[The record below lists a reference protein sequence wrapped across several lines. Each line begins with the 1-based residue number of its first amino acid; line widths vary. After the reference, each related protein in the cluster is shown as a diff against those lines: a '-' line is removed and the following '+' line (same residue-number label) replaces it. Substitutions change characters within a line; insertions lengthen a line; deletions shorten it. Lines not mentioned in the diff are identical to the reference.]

1 MRGDVRQ
8 LPRRFRRD
16 RGGASA
22 LEFALVAPALIF
34 IIVGVLQISLA
45 LYKGATV
52 QWVTERSLRV
62 AMLDASVDAER
73 LRQDI
78 EAELAA
84 LGQDLVIDLDFAVDH
99 SGAVPVGRVQV
110 GYTHAVHLPLMEPI
124 QARFSVDSSVPMPRG
139 S

>member
-1 MRGDVRQ
+1 MRVDPRQ
-8 LPRRFRRD
+8 LLRRFRRHQ
-16 RGGASA
+16 GGASA
-22 LEFALVAPALIF
+22 LEFAMVAPALVF
-34 IIVGVLQISLA
+34 IIVGVLQVSLA
-45 LYKGATV
+45 LYKGSTV
-52 QWVTERSLRV
+52 QWVAERSLRT

-84 LGQDLVIDLDFAVDH
+84 LGQDLVIDLDFVVDD
-99 SGAVPVGRVQV
+99 SGTVPVGRVQV
-110 GYTHAVHLPLMEPI
+110 GYTHAVYLPLMEPI